1 MTAREWLDELADL
14 RGLELVTVDGFDAEI
29 MGVAQSFDRTV
40 VVYDLALM
48 LEQLEA
54 QGMTPEEAR
63 EYFEFNIVG
72 AYVGDASPAFLE
84 FAPDLLEGDDD
95 VH

>member
-1 MTAREWLDELADL
+1 MTAREWLDQLADE
-14 RGLELVTVDGFDAEI
+14 RGLELIAADGFDAEI

-40 VVYDLALM
+40 VVYDLTLV
-48 LEQLEA
+48 LEQLVA

-63 EYFEFNIVG
+63 EFFEFNILG

-84 FAPDLLEGDDD
+84 FAPDLLGDDD